1 MVHGVDQKVRDA
13 LEILI
18 GPEREVGVLKINP
31 QRSSDDSDRR
41 RRDLIHL
48 ITRHLV
54 PDQSHFHIK
63 VSLRAFLREELMK
76 EKGLTEKVMF
86 LLLLVV
92 CGGFD
97 KLIRLIEC
105 KTLPVVLGAVSQ
117 TEQ

>member
-1 MVHGVDQKVRDA
+1 
-13 LEILI
+13 
-18 GPEREVGVLKINP
+18 
-31 QRSSDDSDRR
+31 
-41 RRDLIHL
+41 
-48 ITRHLV
+48 
-54 PDQSHFHIK
+54 
-63 VSLRAFLREELMK
+63 MK